1 MTATNAVPPMIVTD
15 TGITIF
21 IDGQVLVA
29 PNDHPNFQAV
39 KDAIA
44 ASDFDKIPA
53 LLDVRSAVN
62 RYVGSVNAPGFTMI
76 GDFLALDGK
85 PFTFE
90 VTEKVLNMIAE
101 GQPAEPIYNFL
112 RKVRQNPRVAAQD
125 ELLLFCVAN
134 NFMIHADGDI
144 IAYKSVR
151 GDYKDIHSGTILNT
165 VGSVVQMPR
174 QAVDDDRD
182 RTCSTGLHFASYEY
196 ASTWAGTIDGVN
208 LRLVVMKIN
217 PADVVA
223 IPSDYNNQKGRTWRY
238 EIIAEITGRG
248 GPLPKREVYTN
259 SDLGVTNSTDVSE
272 SRWSESEIQRKNEVL
287 KGWLERQSEVDR
299 EIESM
304 QSDLDDLYDRI
315 ARINDLGGD
324 APALEDEAND
334 MENEIGELAEE
345 SGRLADKI
353 ARIENEIRDLG
364 GVPVTA

>member
-1 MTATNAVPPMIVTD
+1 MTATKTVPPMIVTD

-21 IDGQVLVA
+21 INGSVLVA

-39 KDAIA
+39 KDSIA
-44 ASDFDKIPA
+44 QYDFDAIPA
-53 LLDVRSAVN
+53 LLDVRATVN
-62 RYVGSVNAPGFTMI
+62 RFVGSVNAPGFTMI

-85 PFTFE
+85 PFTFD
-90 VTEKVLNMIAE
+90 VTDKVLNMISE

-112 RKVRQNPRVAAQD
+112 RKVRNNPRVAAQD

-151 GDYKDIHSGTILNT
+151 ADYKDIHSGTILNA
-165 VGSVVQMPR
+165 VGSVVEMPR
-174 QAVDDDRD
+174 QSVNDDRN

-208 LRLVVMKIN
+208 RRLVVMKIN

-238 EIIAEITGRG
+238 EIIAEITGQG

-259 SDLGVTNSTDVSE
+259 ADLCVTRTTDVRE
-272 SRWSESEIQRKNEVL
+272 NNREIEIRRKNGVL
-287 KGWLERQSEVDR
+287 SQWLERDAEIDNDRLPLRSELEDLQDR
-299 EIESM
+299 ITQIESLGGNADELFLDAESLETEIEE
-304 QSDLDDLYDRI
+304 L
-315 ARINDLGGD
+315 
-324 APALEDEAND
+324 
-334 MENEIGELAEE
+334 ENEQLQLAQ
-345 SGRLADKI
+345 RI
-353 ARIENEIRDLG
+353 WRIENEIRTLG
-364 GVPVTA
+364 GTPVTV